1 MGKEKVKNG
10 KKKSQ
15 QYTSVGDDTETTPK
29 RSSRLRRKAN
39 NKVASADDTRLRQAV
54 EGGS

>member
-1 MGKEKVKNG
+1 MGKEKPRKG

-15 QYTSVGDDTETTPK
+15 QYTSEGEDTEATPK

-39 NKVASADDTRLRQAV
+39 NKAVSADDTRLRQAV